1 MADDFADS
9 IAGQVRSLELSQLLA
24 VCDQF
29 NVDVPAEKK
38 ETRGAV
44 VRLFNKVVNEKVE
57 ADAEDELRQ
66 IDGEIGKLL
75 KSKL

>member
-9 IAGQVRSLELSQLLA
+9 IADQIRSLELSQLLA

-44 VRLFNKVVNEKVE
+44 VRLFNKVVNEKSGSGCGGRV
-57 ADAEDELRQ
+57 ATDRW
-66 IDGEIGKLL
+66 
-75 KSKL
+75 